1 MGFITDFV
9 NTIVGPFLSPLLG
22 IDPLYAIIITTFT
35 IALAVVL
42 LTKKFTDQDLLKR
55 LKGEVKELQAEAKT
69 LRQHP
74 EQMMK
79 VNSRMMETNLKM
91 MTQNFRVMFFTII
104 PLLLV
109 FSWLGAHF
117 AYFPLGVDSNFEVRA
132 EILEGLGGE
141 VELVVP
147 DGLNLQSDAT
157 QKINAG
163 SVAWQLSGVEGEY
176 DVTVNYQDGAYSKLV
191 VVSDMYG
198 RYAPVEE
205 EFKNSPVTKITL
217 SNEKLK
223 ILNLFGW
230 KLGWLGTYI
239 IFSII
244 FNIGLKKLLKVV

>member
-9 NTIVGPFLSPLLG
+9 NAIVDPFLSPLLNLN
-22 IDPLYAIIITTFT
+22 PLLAIIITTFT
-35 IALAVVL
+35 IALLIVL
-42 LTKKFTDQDLLKR
+42 MTKKFTDQDLLKR

-104 PLLLV
+104 PLLLI
-109 FSWLGAHF
+109 FSWLGSHF
-117 AYFPLGVDSNFEVRA
+117 AYLPLGVDSSFEVRA

-141 VELVVP
+141 VELLVP
-147 DGLNLQSDAT
+147 DGLVLHSEAVQT
-157 QKINAG
+157 INAG
-163 SVAWQLSGVEGEY
+163 SVAWQLSGPEGTY
-176 DVTVNYQDGAYSKLV
+176 DVSVKYQDGLFSKEV
-191 VVSDMYG
+191 VISDDYG
-198 RYAPVEE
+198 RYAPVLE
-205 EFKNSPVTKITL
+205 EFSDSAVTSVSL
-217 SNEKLK
+217 SNQKLK

-239 IFSII
+239 IFSIV
-244 FNIGLKKLLKVV
+244 FNISLKKLLKVV